1 MDIIKEISKSRSYLI
16 GSVLCSTAVIIYL
29 SKRFYFDGGRCKSK
43 RRLDGKTAIVTG
55 SNTGI
60 GKETALDFAK
70 RGARV
75 ILACRD
81 ARRANEAAD
90 EIRAKSGNGNV
101 VVELVD
107 LSSLDS
113 VRQFAARINN
123 NEERVDILV
132 NNAGLIYIN
141 TLSFY

>member
-1 MDIIKEISKSRSYLI
+1 MNSLNEIFESKQARLSSVILLSAI
-16 GSVLCSTAVIIYL
+16 GIYL
-29 SKRFYFDGGRCKSK
+29 SKRLYFNGGSCKSR
-43 RRLDGKTAIVTG
+43 RRLEGKTAIVTG
-55 SNTGI
+55 ANTGI
-60 GKETALDFAK
+60 GKETALDLAK

-81 ARRANEAAD
+81 AKRANHAAS
-90 EIRAKSGNGNV
+90 EIRSESGNGNV

-113 VRQFAARINN
+113 VRRFASRIIA

-132 NNAGLIYIN
+132 NNAGMN
-141 TLSFY
+141 KFVC